1 MRNLTTTLML
11 VGALTGVPV
20 AGFSAQAA
28 KAPAQSAA
36 KPSPKAAKATV
47 ASHATT
53 GVVKSVDTTTLVIS
67 RTGKKPGDMTFALNP
82 STHREGTIE
91 AGASVSVR
99 YREEGKTNVATAIT
113 AQRPKQQATRASTYR
128 K

>member
-1 MRNLTTTLML
+1 MRNLVTTAVL
-11 VGALTGVPV
+11 VGALSGGSV
-20 AGFSAQAA
+20 AVLAAQAG

-36 KPSPKAAKATV
+36 KPSPKATV

-53 GVVKSVDTTTLVIS
+53 GVVKSVDTTTLVIT
-67 RTGKKPGDMTFALNP
+67 RTGKKPGEMTFALNP
-82 STHREGTIE
+82 STHREGSIE
-91 AGASVSVR
+91 AGASVSIR

-113 AQRPKQQATRASTYR
+113 AQRPKQQAARTSSYR

>member
-1 MRNLTTTLML
+1 MRNLVTTAAL
-11 VGALTGVPV
+11 VGVLSGGAV
-20 AGFSAQAA
+20 AGLAAQAGT
-28 KAPAQSAA
+28 APAQSAV
-36 KPSPKAAKATV
+36 KPASPVRV

-53 GVVKSVDTTTLVIS
+53 GVVKSVDASSLVIS
-67 RTGKKPGDMTFALNP
+67 RTGKKPGKMTFTVNP

-91 AGASVSVR
+91 AGASVSIR

-113 AQRPKQQATRASTYR
+113 AQRPKQQATRSPLYG